1 MAEQTHHAARA
12 TASYTRSIGVSQR
25 VTPLTISWTG
35 EMRTRFSDFQV
46 NEIKEDGSVLH
57 LQNVGL
63 ADEETPATEVKKES
77 NGESAKK
84 ETKPEEP
91 AQDVEKQPSSETI
104 TEPKPAA
111 QPEPVNEVSAEDA
124 AILEGLTDQRFAQEL
139 VAVYKAGHGA
149 DQDRKKTV
157 TSDPMDDR
165 TKRGQVHQ
173 EIRRIFKSRI
183 DTNTGDDGAIIATL
197 IPPRKANSKK
207 RGRNGGGRGG
217 GGRDEKP
224 TGEYL
229 HFTLFKENRD
239 TMDAVNQIS
248 RFLKVKPQVIGYAGT
263 KDRRA
268 STVQRCSVRY
278 MRPRNLAGI
287 NGRLWGVSTGDYEYK
302 DKPIYLG
309 QLQGN
314 EFVIAIKSCEMVGE
328 LQDEPIAQQVEKL
341 KKNIDSALSH
351 MNGHGW
357 INYFGHQRFGTHEV
371 GTHEIGQLILG
382 DKYEEAVESLLH
394 YDDDIAQKAEAG
406 DIPEEPSKRDEYLR
420 NQACMLFLTEKDV
433 NRAIQIMP
441 RRFAAENCIFRHL
454 NRQGAQSRR
463 DFIGSL
469 VHITRGLRSMYLH
482 AYQSY
487 VWNHAV
493 SRRWELHGEGVI
505 AGDLIIA
512 PTESTPLVSG
522 QDQDGDD
529 IINPVEDDEDT
540 PVRARPLTA
549 EEAASGRYT
558 IFDIVLPTPGYD
570 VVYPENDIGEFY
582 KEFMGRDENGNLD
595 PYKMRRMRREFS
607 LPGRYRKI
615 MNRFLVTPSAE
626 VRAYSDDTE
635 QMHPTDL
642 DNIKAAR
649 APTLKRSRDDVESDS
664 TAKKAKVEDAVPA
677 STDVEMAEAGGKDD
691 QGESAAVENTAAPTE
706 AGPVVE
712 AEPSKLA
719 VIVKFQ
725 LGRSAYATIALR
737 ELMGDP
743 PEEPEADEE
752 A

>member
-1 MAEQTHHAARA
+1 MAEQNHHTARG
-12 TASYTRSIGVSQR
+12 TTSYTRSIGISQR
-25 VTPLTISWTG
+25 VTPLAISWTG

-46 NEIKEDGSVLH
+46 NEINEDGSVLH
-57 LQNVGL
+57 LQQVGI
-63 ADEETPATEVKKES
+63 AGEEAPATEVKKEA
-77 NGESAKK
+77 NGESEVK
-84 ETKPEEP
+84 EAKPEEP
-91 AQDVEKQPSSETI
+91 TQDAEKRHSNETA
-104 TEPKPAA
+104 TEAKPAT
-111 QPEPVNEVSAEDA
+111 QPEQVNEVSAEDA

-139 VAVYKAGHGA
+139 IEVYKAGAGP
-149 DQDRKKTV
+149 DNDKRKTV
-157 TSDPMDDR
+157 TSEVMDDR
-165 TKRGQVHQ
+165 AKRGQVHQ

-183 DTNTGDDGAIIATL
+183 DTNTADDGAIIATL

-207 RGRNGGGRGG
+207 RGRGGGRG

-224 TGEYL
+224 AGEYL

-287 NGRLWGVSTGDYEYK
+287 NGRIWGVSTGDYEYK

-309 QLQGN
+309 QLLGN
-314 EFVIAIKSCEMVGE
+314 EFVIAIKNCQIIGE
-328 LQDEPIAQQVEKL
+328 SSDESITQQVEKL
-341 KKNIDSALSH
+341 KKNVDSSLGH
-351 MNGHGW
+351 MNEHGW

-371 GTHEIGQLILG
+371 GTHQVGQLILG
-382 DKYEEAVESLLH
+382 DKYEEAVKSLLH
-394 YDDDIAQKAEAG
+394 YDDEIAQKAEAG
-406 DIPEEPSKRDEYLR
+406 EIPEEPSKRDEYLR
-420 NQACMLFLTEKDV
+420 NQACMLFLTNKDV
-433 NRAIQIMP
+433 RRAIDIMP
-441 RRFAAENCIFRHL
+441 RRFSAENCIFRHL
-454 NRQGAQSRR
+454 NRQGSQSRR

-487 VWNHAV
+487 VWNHV
-493 SRRWELHGEGVI
+493 TSQRWELHGKSVI
-505 AGDLIIA
+505 PGDLIIA
-512 PTESTPLVSG
+512 PAETTPLVSG

-549 EEAASGRYT
+549 EEAASGNYT

-582 KEFMGRDENGNLD
+582 REFMGRDENGNLD

-615 MNRFLVTPSAE
+615 MNRFLATPSAE
-626 VRAYSDDTE
+626 FRAYSDDTE

-642 DNIKAAR
+642 DNIKASKAANR
-649 APTLKRSRDDVESDS
+649 KRSREDAESDS
-664 TAKKAKVEDAVPA
+664 TAKKTKVEDNTEVEMTDASGQVGEGEAVP
-677 STDVEMAEAGGKDD
+677 S
-691 QGESAAVENTAAPTE
+691 ENTSE
-706 AGPVVE
+706 ATPVVQ
-712 AEPSKLA
+712 EPSKIA
-719 VIVKFQ
+719 VVVKFQ
-725 LGRSAYATIALR
+725 LGRSAYATVALR

-743 PEEPEADEE
+743 PADSE
-752 A
+752 

>member
-1 MAEQTHHAARA
+1 MAEQSHHAVRG
-12 TASYTRSIGVSQR
+12 TTSYTRSIGISQR
-25 VTPLTISWTG
+25 VTPLATPWTG

-46 NEIKEDGSVLH
+46 NEIKEDGIVLH
-57 LQNVGL
+57 LQQVGL
-63 ADEETPATEVKKES
+63 ADEEAPAVVVNKVF
-77 NGESAKK
+77 NGESTAQ
-84 ETKPEEP
+84 ETKTDEP
-91 AQDVEKQPSSETI
+91 AKDSLKQPSSETA
-104 TEPKPAA
+104 TRPESAP
-111 QPEPVNEVSAEDA
+111 QPETVNDVSPEDA
-124 AILEGLTDQRFAQEL
+124 TILEGLTDQRFSQEL
-139 VAVYKAGHGA
+139 IGVYRSGHGA
-149 DQDRKKTV
+149 DHEKRKSV
-157 TSDPMDDR
+157 TSEPMDDR
-165 TKRGQVHQ
+165 AKRGQVHQ

-183 DTNTGDDGAIIATL
+183 DTNTTDEGAIVATL

-207 RGRNGGGRGG
+207 RGRGGRGG
-217 GGRDEKP
+217 GREEKP
-224 TGEYL
+224 AGEYL

-239 TMDAVNQIS
+239 TMDAVNQIA

-287 NGRLWGVSTGDYEYK
+287 NGRIWGVSTGDYDYK

-309 QLQGN
+309 QLLGN
-314 EFVIAIKSCEMVGE
+314 EFVIAIKSCQIVGE
-328 LQDEPIAQQVEKL
+328 SNNQPIAQRVEVL
-341 KKNIDSALSH
+341 KKNVDQALSH
-351 MNGHGW
+351 MNEHGW

-371 GTHEIGQLILG
+371 GTHQIGQLILG
-382 DKYEEAVESLLH
+382 DKYEEAVMSLLH
-394 YDDDIAQKAEAG
+394 YDDKIAQRAEAG
-406 DIPEEPSKRDEYLR
+406 DIPDEPSKRDEYLR
-420 NQACMLFLTEKDV
+420 NQACMLFLTDKDV
-433 NRAIQIMP
+433 DRAIKLMP
-441 RRFAAENCIFRHL
+441 RRFSAENSIFRHL

-487 VWNHAV
+487 IWNHAA
-493 SRRWELHGEGVI
+493 SRRWELHGENVI

-512 PTESTPLVSG
+512 PTESVPLVSG

-529 IINPVEDDEDT
+529 IINPVEDDEDA

-549 EEAASGRYT
+549 EEVASGNYT

-582 KEFMGRDENGNLD
+582 KDFMGRDENGNLD

-615 MNRFLVTPSAE
+615 MNRFLATPSAE
-626 VRAYSDDTE
+626 VRAYSDDAE

-642 DNIKAAR
+642 DNIKASKGPSR
-649 APTLKRSRDDVESDS
+649 KRSHEEVDS
-664 TAKKAKVEDAVPA
+664 GSTVKKTKVENGTPA
-677 STDVEMAEAGGKDD
+677 STEVEMTYAQAETPDD
-691 QGESAAVENTAAPTE
+691 GSAPEAAPASQEPTKV
-706 AGPVVE
+706 AVV
-712 AEPSKLA
+712 
-719 VIVKFQ
+719 VKFQ

-743 PEEPEADEE
+743 TEDTETRDT
-752 A
+752 

>member
-1 MAEQTHHAARA
+1 MAEQSHHAVRG
-12 TASYTRSIGVSQR
+12 TASYTRSIGISQR
-25 VTPLTISWTG
+25 VTPLATQWTG

-46 NEIKEDGSVLH
+46 NEIKEDGTVLH
-57 LQNVGL
+57 LQQVGL
-63 ADEETPATEVKKES
+63 ADEEAPAIGVKKEI
-77 NGESAKK
+77 NGESTVQ
-84 ETKPEEP
+84 ETKIDEH
-91 AQDVEKQPSSETI
+91 AKDALKQPSSENATR
-104 TEPKPAA
+104 
-111 QPEPVNEVSAEDA
+111 PESAPQSETVNDVSPEDA
-124 AILEGLTDQRFAQEL
+124 TILEGLTDQRFSQEL
-139 VAVYKAGHGA
+139 IGVYRSGHGA
-149 DQDRKKTV
+149 DHEKKKSV
-157 TSDPMDDR
+157 TSEPMDDR
-165 TKRGQVHQ
+165 AKRGQVHQ

-183 DTNTGDDGAIIATL
+183 DTNTTDEGAIVATL

-207 RGRNGGGRGG
+207 RGRGGRGG
-217 GGRDEKP
+217 GREEKP
-224 TGEYL
+224 AGEYL

-239 TMDAVNQIS
+239 TMDAVNQIA

-287 NGRLWGVSTGDYEYK
+287 NGRIWGVSTGDYDYK

-309 QLQGN
+309 QLLGN
-314 EFVIAIKSCEMVGE
+314 EFVIAIKSCQIVGE
-328 LQDEPIAQQVEKL
+328 SSDQSIAQRVKVL
-341 KKNIDSALSH
+341 KKNVDSALNH
-351 MNGHGW
+351 MNEHGW

-371 GTHEIGQLILG
+371 GTHQIGQLILG
-382 DKYEEAVESLLH
+382 DKYEEAVMSLLH
-394 YDDDIAQKAEAG
+394 YDDKIAQRAEAG
-406 DIPEEPSKRDEYLR
+406 DIPDEPSKRDEYLR
-420 NQACMLFLTEKDV
+420 NQACMLFLTDKDV
-433 NRAIQIMP
+433 DRAIKLMP
-441 RRFAAENCIFRHL
+441 RRFSAENSIFRHL

-487 VWNHAV
+487 IWNHAA
-493 SRRWELHGEGVI
+493 SRRWELHGENVI

-512 PTESTPLVSG
+512 PTESVPLVSG

-529 IINPVEDDEDT
+529 IINPVEDDEDA

-549 EEAASGRYT
+549 EEATSGNYT

-582 KEFMGRDENGNLD
+582 KDFMGRDENGNLD

-615 MNRFLVTPSAE
+615 MNRFLATPSAE
-626 VRAYSDDTE
+626 IRAYSDDAE

-642 DNIKAAR
+642 DNIKASKGPSR
-649 APTLKRSRDDVESDS
+649 KRSH
-664 TAKKAKVEDAVPA
+664 EDADSGSTVKKTKAENGTPA
-677 STDVEMAEAGGKDD
+677 SAEVEMTYVQAETADD
-691 QGESAAVENTAAPTE
+691 GSVPEAAPASPEPTKV
-706 AGPVVE
+706 AVV
-712 AEPSKLA
+712 
-719 VIVKFQ
+719 VKFQ

-743 PEEPEADEE
+743 TEDTETIARDT
-752 A
+752 

>member
-1 MAEQTHHAARA
+1 MAEQSHHAVRG
-12 TASYTRSIGVSQR
+12 TASYTRSIGISQR
-25 VTPLTISWTG
+25 VTPLATPWTG

-46 NEIKEDGSVLH
+46 NEIKEDGTVLH
-57 LQNVGL
+57 LQQVGL
-63 ADEETPATEVKKES
+63 AYEEATAIGGKKEF
-77 NGESAKK
+77 NGESTAQ
-84 ETKPEEP
+84 ETKTDEP
-91 AQDVEKQPSSETI
+91 AKDALKQPSSETA
-104 TEPKPAA
+104 TRPESAP
-111 QPEPVNEVSAEDA
+111 QPETVNDVSPEDA
-124 AILEGLTDQRFAQEL
+124 IILEGLTDQRFSQEL
-139 VAVYKAGHGA
+139 IGVYRSGHGA
-149 DQDRKKTV
+149 DHEKKKSV
-157 TSDPMDDR
+157 TSEPMDDR
-165 TKRGQVHQ
+165 AKRGQVHQ

-183 DTNTGDDGAIIATL
+183 DTNTTDEGAIVATL

-207 RGRNGGGRGG
+207 RGRGSRGGGRE
-217 GGRDEKP
+217 EKP
-224 TGEYL
+224 AGEYL

-239 TMDAVNQIS
+239 TMDAVNQIA

-287 NGRLWGVSTGDYEYK
+287 NGRIWGVSTGDYDYK
-302 DKPIYLG
+302 DKPTYLG
-309 QLQGN
+309 QLLGN
-314 EFVIAIKSCEMVGE
+314 EFVIAIKSCQIVGE
-328 LQDEPIAQQVEKL
+328 SNDQPIAQRVEVL
-341 KKNIDSALSH
+341 KKNVDSALNH
-351 MNGHGW
+351 MNEHGW

-371 GTHEIGQLILG
+371 GTHQIGQLILG
-382 DKYEEAVESLLH
+382 DKYEEAVMSLLR
-394 YDDDIAQKAEAG
+394 YDDKIAQRAEAG
-406 DIPEEPSKRDEYLR
+406 DIPDEPSKRDECLR
-420 NQACMLFLTEKDV
+420 NQACMLFLTDKDV
-433 NRAIQIMP
+433 DRAINLMP
-441 RRFAAENCIFRHL
+441 RRFSAENSIFRHL

-487 VWNHAV
+487 IWNHAA
-493 SRRWELHGEGVI
+493 SRRWELHGKNVI

-512 PTESTPLVSG
+512 PTESVPLVSG

-529 IINPVEDDEDT
+529 IINPVEDDEDA

-549 EEAASGRYT
+549 EEAASGNYT

-582 KEFMGRDENGNLD
+582 KDFMGRDENGNLD

-615 MNRFLVTPSAE
+615 MNRFLATPSAE
-626 VRAYSDDTE
+626 VRAYSDDAE

-642 DNIKAAR
+642 DNIKASKGPSR
-649 APTLKRSRDDVESDS
+649 KRSHEDVDSGS
-664 TAKKAKVEDAVPA
+664 TAKKTKVENGTHA
-677 STDVEMAEAGGKDD
+677 STEVEMTSVQAETADD
-691 QGESAAVENTAAPTE
+691 SSAPETAPAPQEPTKVAV
-706 AGPVVE
+706 V
-712 AEPSKLA
+712 
-719 VIVKFQ
+719 VKFQ

-743 PEEPEADEE
+743 TEDTETFTRDS
-752 A
+752 

>member
-1 MAEQTHHAARA
+1 MAESSHHTARG
-12 TASYTRSIGVSQR
+12 TASYTRSIGISQR
-25 VTPLTISWTG
+25 VTPLAISWTG

-46 NEIKEDGSVLH
+46 NEIKEDGLVLH
-57 LQNVGL
+57 LQQVGL
-63 ADEETPATEVKKES
+63 ADEEAPATEAKKES
-77 NGESAKK
+77 NGESSTK
-84 ETKPEEP
+84 ESKPEKP
-91 AQDVEKQPSSETI
+91 VQDTEKQLSSETA
-104 TEPKPAA
+104 TETKPAA
-111 QPEPVNEVSAEDA
+111 QPEPVNEVSPEDA
-124 AILEGLTDQRFAQEL
+124 AILENLTDQRFSQEL
-139 VAVYKAGHGA
+139 VEVYKAGHGA
-149 DQDRKKTV
+149 DHEKRKSV
-157 TSDPMDDR
+157 TSEPMDDR

-183 DTNTGDDGAIIATL
+183 DTNTTDDGAIIATL

-207 RGRNGGGRGG
+207 RGRGGRGG
-217 GGRDEKP
+217 GREDKP
-224 TGEYL
+224 AGEYL

-287 NGRLWGVSTGDYEYK
+287 NGRIWGVSTGDYEFK

-309 QLQGN
+309 QLLGN
-314 EFVIAIKSCEMVGE
+314 EFVIAIKSCQVVGE
-328 LQDEPIAQQVEKL
+328 SNDEPIAQQVEKL
-341 KKNIDSALSH
+341 RKNVDSALSH
-351 MNGHGW
+351 MNEHGW

-371 GTHEIGQLILG
+371 GTHQVGQLILG
-382 DKYEEAVESLLH
+382 DRYEEAVKSLLR
-394 YDDDIAQKAEAG
+394 YNDKIAQKAEAG
-406 DIPEEPSKRDEYLR
+406 EIPDEPSKRDEYLR
-420 NQACMLFLTEKDV
+420 NQACMLFLTNKDV
-433 NRAIQIMP
+433 DRAIKIMP
-441 RRFAAENCIFRHL
+441 RRFSAENSIFRHL

-487 VWNHAV
+487 VWNHAA
-493 SRRWELHGEGVI
+493 SRRWELHGKGVI
-505 AGDLIIA
+505 TGDLVIA

-529 IINPVEDDEDT
+529 IVNPVEDDEDT

-549 EEAASGRYT
+549 EEAASGQYT

-615 MNRFLVTPSAE
+615 MNRFLATPSVE

-642 DNIKAAR
+642 DNIKATKGLGR
-649 APTLKRSRDDVESDS
+649 KRSREDTGSDS
-664 TAKKAKVEDAVPA
+664 TAKKAKVENGAPA
-677 STDVEMAEAGGKDD
+677 STEAEMAEAIGQDNQAEIALAEDTSVLISMPQEPTKV
-691 QGESAAVENTAAPTE
+691 AAV
-706 AGPVVE
+706 
-712 AEPSKLA
+712 
-719 VIVKFQ
+719 VKFQ

-743 PEEPEADEE
+743 PEETEVVGYGA
-752 A
+752 

>member
-1 MAEQTHHAARA
+1 MAEQSHHAARG
-12 TASYTRSIGVSQR
+12 TAAYNRSIGVRQR
-25 VTPLTISWTG
+25 VTPLAMTWTG

-46 NEIKEDGSVLH
+46 NEIREDGSVLH
-57 LQNVGL
+57 LQQIGL
-63 ADEETPATEVKKES
+63 GDEETPSTEVKKEP
-77 NGESAKK
+77 NGESVAK
-84 ETKPEEP
+84 ESKPEEP
-91 AQDVEKQPSSETI
+91 AQDAEKQPSTETVA
-104 TEPKPAA
+104 EPKPSR
-111 QPEPVNEVSAEDA
+111 PEPINEVSAEDA

-139 VAVYKAGHGA
+139 VEIYKAGQGPDH
-149 DQDRKKTV
+149 DKRKTV

-183 DTNTGDDGAIIATL
+183 DTNTSDDGAIIATL
-197 IPPRKANSKK
+197 IPPRKPNSKK

-217 GGRDEKP
+217 REEKP
-224 TGEYL
+224 AGEYL

-287 NGRLWGVSTGDYEYK
+287 NGRIWGVSTGDYEYK

-309 QLQGN
+309 QLLGN

-328 LQDEPIAQQVEKL
+328 SRDEPIEQQVEKL
-341 KKNIDSALSH
+341 KKNVDSCLSH
-351 MNGHGW
+351 MKEHGW

-371 GTHEIGQLILG
+371 GTHQVGQLILS
-382 DKYEEAVESLLH
+382 DKYEEAVNSLLH
-394 YDDDIAQKAEAG
+394 YDDDMAQKAEAG

-420 NQACMLFLTEKDV
+420 NQACMLFLTDKDV
-433 NRAIQIMP
+433 DRAIEIMP

-454 NRQGAQSRR
+454 TRGGAQSRR
-463 DFIGSL
+463 DFMGSL

-493 SRRWELHGEGVI
+493 SRRWELHGENVI

-529 IINPVEDDEDT
+529 IINPVEDDEDA

-549 EEAASGRYT
+549 EEAASGRHT

-615 MNRFLVTPSAE
+615 MNHFLSTPSAE

-642 DNIKAAR
+642 DSIKAAK
-649 APTLKRSRDDVESDS
+649 APTLKRSRDDAESDS
-664 TAKKAKVEDAVPA
+664 TAKKAKVEDGTPA
-677 STDVEMAEAGGKDD
+677 STDVEMTG
-691 QGESAAVENTAAPTE
+691 SATAENTSAPTDT
-706 AGPVVE
+706 APAVQD
-712 AEPSKLA
+712 PSKIA

-725 LGRSAYATIALR
+725 LGRSAYATVALR

-743 PEEPEADEE
+743 PENSEAVEE
-752 A
+752 DA

>member
-1 MAEQTHHAARA
+1 MAEQSHHAVRG
-12 TASYTRSIGVSQR
+12 TTSYTRSIGISQR
-25 VTPLTISWTG
+25 VTPLATPWTG

-46 NEIKEDGSVLH
+46 NEIKEDGIVLH
-57 LQNVGL
+57 LQQVGL
-63 ADEETPATEVKKES
+63 ADEEAPAVVVNKVF
-77 NGESAKK
+77 NGESTAQEAK
-84 ETKPEEP
+84 TDEP
-91 AQDVEKQPSSETI
+91 AKDSLKQPSSETA
-104 TEPKPAA
+104 TRPESAP
-111 QPEPVNEVSAEDA
+111 QPETVNDVSPEDA
-124 AILEGLTDQRFAQEL
+124 TILEGLTDQRFSQEL
-139 VAVYKAGHGA
+139 IGVYRSGHGA
-149 DQDRKKTV
+149 DHEKRKSV
-157 TSDPMDDR
+157 TSEPMDDR
-165 TKRGQVHQ
+165 AKRGQVHQ

-183 DTNTGDDGAIIATL
+183 DTNTTDEGAIVATL

-207 RGRNGGGRGG
+207 RGRGGRGG
-217 GGRDEKP
+217 GREEKP
-224 TGEYL
+224 AGEYL

-239 TMDAVNQIS
+239 TMDAVNQIA

-287 NGRLWGVSTGDYEYK
+287 NGRIWGVSTGDYDYK

-309 QLQGN
+309 QLLGN
-314 EFVIAIKSCEMVGE
+314 EFVIAIKSCQIVGE
-328 LQDEPIAQQVEKL
+328 SNNQPIAQRVEVL
-341 KKNIDSALSH
+341 KKNVDQALSH
-351 MNGHGW
+351 MNEHGW

-371 GTHEIGQLILG
+371 GTHQIGQLILG
-382 DKYEEAVESLLH
+382 DKYEEAVMSLLH
-394 YDDDIAQKAEAG
+394 YDDKIAQRAEAG
-406 DIPEEPSKRDEYLR
+406 DIPDEPSKRDEYLR
-420 NQACMLFLTEKDV
+420 NQACMLFLTDKDV
-433 NRAIQIMP
+433 DRAIKLMP
-441 RRFAAENCIFRHL
+441 RRFSAENSIFRHL

-487 VWNHAV
+487 IWNHAA
-493 SRRWELHGEGVI
+493 SRRWELHGENVI

-512 PTESTPLVSG
+512 PTESVPLVSG

-529 IINPVEDDEDT
+529 IINPVEDDEDA

-549 EEAASGRYT
+549 EEVASGNYT

-582 KEFMGRDENGNLD
+582 KDFMGRDENGNLD

-615 MNRFLVTPSAE
+615 MNRFLATPSAE
-626 VRAYSDDTE
+626 VRAYSDDAE
-635 QMHPTDL
+635 QMHSTDL
-642 DNIKAAR
+642 DNIKASKGPSR
-649 APTLKRSRDDVESDS
+649 KRSHEEVDS
-664 TAKKAKVEDAVPA
+664 GSTVKKTKVENGTPA
-677 STDVEMAEAGGKDD
+677 STEVEMTYAQAETPDD
-691 QGESAAVENTAAPTE
+691 GSAPEAAPASQEPTKV
-706 AGPVVE
+706 AVV
-712 AEPSKLA
+712 
-719 VIVKFQ
+719 VKFQ

-743 PEEPEADEE
+743 TEDAETRDT
-752 A
+752 

>member
-1 MAEQTHHAARA
+1 MAEQNHHTARG
-12 TASYTRSIGVSQR
+12 TTSYTRSIGISQR
-25 VTPLTISWTG
+25 VTPLAISWTG

-46 NEIKEDGSVLH
+46 NEINEDGSVLH
-57 LQNVGL
+57 LQQIGL
-63 ADEETPATEVKKES
+63 AGEEPPATEVKET
-77 NGESAKK
+77 NGESEVK
-84 ETKPEEP
+84 EAKPEEP
-91 AQDVEKQPSSETI
+91 AQDAEKQPSNETA
-104 TEPKPAA
+104 TEAKPIA
-111 QPEPVNEVSAEDA
+111 QPEQVNEVSAEDA

-139 VAVYKAGHGA
+139 IEVYKAGSGP
-149 DQDRKKTV
+149 DSDKRKTV
-157 TSDPMDDR
+157 TSEAMDDR
-165 TKRGQVHQ
+165 AKRGQVHQ
-173 EIRRIFKSRI
+173 EIRRIFKSRV

-207 RGRNGGGRGG
+207 RGRGGGRGGG

-224 TGEYL
+224 AGEYL

-287 NGRLWGVSTGDYEYK
+287 NGRIWGVSTGDYEYK

-309 QLQGN
+309 QLLGN
-314 EFVIAIKSCEMVGE
+314 EFVIAIKSCQIVGE
-328 LQDEPIAQQVEKL
+328 SSDESIAQQVEKL
-341 KKNIDSALSH
+341 KKNVDSSLGH
-351 MNGHGW
+351 MNEHGW

-371 GTHEIGQLILG
+371 GTHQIGQLILG
-382 DKYEEAVESLLH
+382 DKYEEAVKSLLH
-394 YDDDIAQKAEAG
+394 YDDEIAQKAEAG
-406 DIPEEPSKRDEYLR
+406 EIPEEPSKRDEYLR
-420 NQACMLFLTEKDV
+420 NQACMLFLTNKDV
-433 NRAIQIMP
+433 RRAIDIMP
-441 RRFAAENCIFRHL
+441 RRFSAENCIFRHL

-487 VWNHAV
+487 VWNHAA
-493 SRRWELHGEGVI
+493 SRRWELHGESVI
-505 AGDLIIA
+505 PGDLIIA
-512 PTESTPLVSG
+512 PAETTPLVSG

-540 PVRARPLTA
+540 PVRARPLTPG
-549 EEAASGRYT
+549 EAASGNYT

-570 VVYPENDIGEFY
+570 VVYPENDVGEFY

-615 MNRFLVTPSAE
+615 MNRFLATPSAE

-642 DNIKAAR
+642 DNIKASKGANR
-649 APTLKRSRDDVESDS
+649 KRSREDAESDS
-664 TAKKAKVEDAVPA
+664 TTKKAKVED
-677 STDVEMAEAGGKDD
+677 STEVEMTDASGQAGEGD
-691 QGESAAVENTAAPTE
+691 AAPSENTSEAAP
-706 AGPVVE
+706 AVQ
-712 AEPSKLA
+712 EPSKIA
-719 VIVKFQ
+719 VVVKFQ
-725 LGRSAYATIALR
+725 LGRSAYATVALR

-743 PEEPEADEE
+743 PADSE
-752 A
+752 